1 MIAGV
6 THAPVPAPD
15 HKPLQTRSME
25 VPRESA
31 LAMHTLS
38 KQQQDREEQQQLK
51 QLVLKYERQEE
62 AESRSAW
69 VTDAGKKG
77 YRIKFGQ

>member
-1 MIAGV
+1 
-6 THAPVPAPD
+6 
-15 HKPLQTRSME
+15 ME

-31 LAMHTLS
+31 LAMHTLT
-38 KQQQDREEQQQLK
+38 KQQQDKEEQQQLK

-62 AESRSAW
+62 AESRKAW
-69 VTDAGKKG
+69 VDEAGKKG

>member
-1 MIAGV
+1 
-6 THAPVPAPD
+6 
-15 HKPLQTRSME
+15 ME

-31 LAMHTLS
+31 LAMHTLT
-38 KQQQDREEQQQLK
+38 KQQQDKEEQQQLK

-62 AESRSAW
+62 AESRNAW
-69 VTDAGKKG
+69 VAEAGKKG